1 MSYQVTIQSSGHS
14 FNVEPSESVLDA
26 ALRQGIILPYGCRN
40 GQCGSCMGEVLS
52 GSVDYNDG
60 LPDALNADDVMHN
73 KALFCQA
80 RANSDLTI
88 KVREV
93 DAARDIEVK
102 TLPCR
107 VNRLEHLAHDVVR
120 IYLKIPEAQ
129 RMQFLAGQY
138 IDVLLKDH
146 APRAFSIV
154 SGGYFSVQVLN
165 QMQEKAMLRIRGP
178 LGTFFLREDSA
189 RPAILIGG
197 GTGFAPLKGMLEHAF
212 YTAVNKPLHLFW
224 GVRAKRDL
232 YLNELPE
239 QWLQSHENFH
249 YTAVLSEPG
258 AGDDWQGETGFV
270 TDSVIKHYPDLSAY
284 DVYMSGPPVM
294 VEAGH
299 QLFLKHGLDENRFFS
314 DAFEYAALSDKLK

>member
-1 MSYQVTIQSSGHS
+1 MAYQVTIQSSGHS
-14 FNVEPSESVLDA
+14 FSVESSESVLDA

-52 GSVDYNDG
+52 GSVDYHGG
-60 LPDALNADDVMHN
+60 LPDALDADDVMHN

-88 KVREV
+88 NVREV

-146 APRAFSIV
+146 A
-154 SGGYFSVQVLN
+154 
-165 QMQEKAMLRIRGP
+165 
-178 LGTFFLREDSA
+178 
-189 RPAILIGG
+189 
-197 GTGFAPLKGMLEHAF
+197 
-212 YTAVNKPLHLFW
+212 
-224 GVRAKRDL
+224 
-232 YLNELPE
+232 
-239 QWLQSHENFH
+239 
-249 YTAVLSEPG
+249 
-258 AGDDWQGETGFV
+258 
-270 TDSVIKHYPDLSAY
+270 
-284 DVYMSGPPVM
+284 
-294 VEAGH
+294 
-299 QLFLKHGLDENRFFS
+299 
-314 DAFEYAALSDKLK
+314 